1 MGILNIVNRI
11 LRGLFHSQIQI
22 KFKVRIC
29 FSGIK
34 EKSCCINRNFIQ
46 QGYQCDCL
54 SAPLGQLYDFAVPHQ
69 HYHLH
74 QNNIQP
80 VCICPHC
87 SQGCFQAWYIAVVV
101 STQNINRTVKV
112 SGHQLVIVVSD
123 IRHNVSR
130 DTVCT
135 NQYKILICTEFR
147 CLEPNCPILFISIA
161 PLGQLFYYMLYAAIF
176 VQGAFPKPVVID
188 NAILLQ
194 IPFQSGNVFRQSIA
208 NQCISPL
215 LTVAIYIF
223 VAIQI
228 PKCFCMFDDVHALI
242 SIFRHRNRRVK
253 QLQIP
258 HFQ

>member
-1 MGILNIVNRI
+1 MPNQSNFLRLFQQIQNRQICFAHRNAFFFHVPQQAANSCMGILNIVNRI

-29 FSGIK
+29 FSGVK
-34 EKSCCINRNFIQ
+34 EESCCINRNFIQ

-112 SGHQLVIVVSD
+112 SGLS
-123 IRHNVSR
+123 
-130 DTVCT
+130 
-135 NQYKILICTEFR
+135 
-147 CLEPNCPILFISIA
+147 
-161 PLGQLFYYMLYAAIF
+161 
-176 VQGAFPKPVVID
+176 
-188 NAILLQ
+188 
-194 IPFQSGNVFRQSIA
+194 
-208 NQCISPL
+208 
-215 LTVAIYIF
+215 
-223 VAIQI
+223 
-228 PKCFCMFDDVHALI
+228 
-242 SIFRHRNRRVK
+242 
-253 QLQIP
+253 
-258 HFQ
+258 